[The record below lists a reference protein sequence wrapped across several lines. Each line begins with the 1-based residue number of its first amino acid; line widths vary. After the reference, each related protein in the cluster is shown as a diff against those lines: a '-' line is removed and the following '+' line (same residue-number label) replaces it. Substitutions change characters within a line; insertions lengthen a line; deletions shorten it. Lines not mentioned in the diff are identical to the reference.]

1 MKGTQGNKTPFAKS
15 APPLLFLA
23 VSLTALSCSE
33 TAASPGSEL
42 DAVIEM
48 SRHNHVLP
56 GIVYRTVKGKP
67 VHLDVLR
74 TRAEGDP
81 MPALIYIHG
90 GGWNSGSKEK
100 AMLHTTPFLARGW
113 VVVNVEYRLAQAA
126 EAPAA
131 VEDCICAVKFIAE
144 NAKKYRIDT
153 NRIVVMGHSAG
164 GHLAL
169 MTAFAPSLGRVCPGE
184 MPRIRA
190 VVNWFGISD
199 VADLLEGENKQ
210 QYAIDWAGKGPRRSE
225 RARISSP
232 LTHVKADVPPVISI
246 HGELDKGV
254 PFSQSERLHAAL
266 QKAGVDSVLRKIEG
280 AGHGGFSR
288 EAYRDSY
295 HAVFA
300 FVDAHLP

>member
-1 MKGTQGNKTPFAKS
+1 MNGPNQTFLRLASGA
-15 APPLLFLA
+15 LFLA
-23 VSLTALSCSE
+23 FLLLTFCSK
-33 TAASPGSEL
+33 TAASPGSDL

-56 GIVYRTVKGKP
+56 GIPYRTVKGRP

-113 VVVNVEYRLAQAA
+113 IVVNVEYRLAQTA

-131 VEDCICAVKFIAE
+131 IEDCICAVKFIAE

-153 NRIVVMGHSAG
+153 NRLVVMGHSAG

-169 MTAFAPSLGRVCPGE
+169 MTAFAPDLGRACPGE
-184 MPRIRA
+184 MPAIRA

-199 VADLLEGENKQ
+199 VADLLEGKNKQ
-210 QYAIDWAGKGPRRSE
+210 QYALDWAGNGPRRAE

-232 LTHVKADVPPVISI
+232 LTHVSPRVPPVISI

-254 PFSQSERLHAAL
+254 PYSQSERLHAAL
-266 QKAGVDSVLRKIEG
+266 RRAGVDSVLRTIPG

>member
-1 MKGTQGNKTPFAKS
+1 MRSRVCHRSILSPRIFTLALFALCCSKTEAN
-15 APPLLFLA
+15 
-23 VSLTALSCSE
+23 
-33 TAASPGSEL
+33 PGREL

-56 GIVYRTVKGKP
+56 SIAYRTVNGRQM
-67 VHLDVLR
+67 HLDVLR

-81 MPALIYIHG
+81 MPAVIYIHG
-90 GGWNSGSKEK
+90 GGWNAGSKEK
-100 AMLHTTPFLARGW
+100 AFLHTTPFLARGW
-113 VVVNVEYRLAQAA
+113 VVVTVEYRLAQVAP
-126 EAPAA
+126 APAA
-131 VEDCICAVKFIAE
+131 VEDCICAVKYVTE

-153 NRIVVMGHSAG
+153 NRIIIMGHSAG

-169 MTAFAPSLGRVCPGE
+169 MTAFAPSLGRACPGE
-184 MPRIRA
+184 MPPIRA

-199 VADLLEGENKQ
+199 VKDLLEGENKQ
-210 QYAIDWAGKGPRRSE
+210 QYAIDWVGNGPNRLDK
-225 RARISSP
+225 ARISSP
-232 LTHVKADVPPVISI
+232 LTHVNSRVPPVISI

-254 PFSQSERLHAAL
+254 PFSHSERLHAAL
-266 QKAGVDSVLRKIEG
+266 RRAGVDSVLRKIPG
-280 AGHGGFSR
+280 AGHGGFSS